1 MEQKRRRG
9 RPPKGDVSQTERIG
23 IRAEPDEKNRFE
35 RAARKAGVS
44 LTEWMKDRLSRSAR
58 RELGE

>member
-1 MEQKRRRG
+1 MDEKRPRG
-9 RPPKGDVSQTERIG
+9 RPPKGDNTQTERIG

-44 LTEWMKDRLSRSAR
+44 LTEWMKDRLSRAAK
-58 RELGE
+58 RELGD